1 MFSFSFK
8 LVAPICKSSPNII
21 QVMKGEM
28 IQVPC
33 ELDAYPTD
41 LTFFWTFNGSRE
53 ITYIPA
59 SNYVSDR
66 LKSSIIFCIYSL
78 LRFCSSF
85 TAGLGLFAA
94 FIQNGNFW
102 LSVSWSSSKILSG
115 FNYLTRARNWLKS
128 GEKSSSNLDRVI
140 CYKSGALS

>member
-1 MFSFSFK
+1 MR
-8 LVAPICKSSPNII
+8 
-21 QVMKGEM
+21 GEI

-66 LKSSIIFCIYSL
+66 LKSSL
-78 LRFCSSF
+78 
-85 TAGLGLFAA
+85 
-94 FIQNGNFW
+94 
-102 LSVSWSSSKILSG
+102 
-115 FNYLTRARNWLKS
+115 NYRPLA
-128 GEKSSSNLDRVI
+128 EKVRWKHFV
-140 CYKSGALS
+140 Y